1 MRDKFEEH
9 SCEFK
14 NESDCEEE
22 LDGEGLNKDTAEE
35 LHFKDDKYE

>member
-1 MRDKFEEH
+1 MTNKFKEH

-22 LDGEGLNKDTAEE
+22 LEE
-35 LHFKDDKYE
+35 DDSNLEDEESEQFFK

>member
-1 MRDKFEEH
+1 MDKFKEH

-22 LDGEGLNKDTAEE
+22 LEEDDSNLEDEETKQFGE
-35 LHFKDDKYE
+35 

>member
-1 MRDKFEEH
+1 MSKFEEH

-22 LDGEGLNKDTAEE
+22 LEERGVTLEQAEGESFGEE
-35 LHFKDDKYE
+35 W

>member
-1 MRDKFEEH
+1 MKDKFSEH

-22 LDGEGLNKDTAEE
+22 LDEADSKLEDEESKLFGE
-35 LHFKDDKYE
+35 